1 MLKDK
6 YNMTQEQNIFLAKR
20 NIVDSIY
27 KSSHIEGID
36 ITFPETQKIFDG
48 GNVSKL
54 RIDEIQTINNLK
66 HAWLFVLNSI
76 NNKNDLNLL
85 KSINSLVGSN
95 LVDNAGN
102 KRNYNVSVGGTDYK
116 PEIPD
121 EKKVEKYINDT
132 ISDSSKTITDRAIT
146 IMCYLMRTQF
156 FNDGNKRTSMLFA
169 NKILIENGKGIISVS
184 VDQDVEF
191 GNKILEFYE
200 TNDNT
205 KLKRWNKRIN
215 CKNTKIQLE
224 LKS

>member
-102 KRNYNVSVGGTDYK
+102 KRNYNVSIGGTDYK

-121 EKKVEKYINDT
+121 ENKVEKYINDT

-169 NKILIENGKGIISVS
+169 NKILIENGKGIISVP

-200 TNDNT
+200 TNNNT
-205 KLKRWNKRIN
+205 KLKQFIYDECLDGIK
-215 CKNTKIQLE
+215 E
-224 LKS
+224 

>member
-102 KRNYNVSVGGTDYK
+102 KRNYNVSIGGTDYK

-121 EKKVEKYINDT
+121 EKKVETYINDT

-156 FNDGNKRTSMLFA
+156 FNDGNKRSSMLFA

-205 KLKRWNKRIN
+205 KLKQFIYDECLDGIK
-215 CKNTKIQLE
+215 E
-224 LKS
+224 

>member
-85 KSINSLVGSN
+85 KSINSIVGSN

-116 PEIPD
+116 PKIPD

-184 VDQDVEF
+184 VDKDVEF

-205 KLKRWNKRIN
+205 KLKQFIYDECLDGIK
-215 CKNTKIQLE
+215 E
-224 LKS
+224 

>member
-102 KRNYNVSVGGTDYK
+102 KRNYNVSIGGTDYK

-146 IMCYLMRTQF
+146 IMCYLMRIQF

-184 VDQDVEF
+184 VDKDVEF

-205 KLKRWNKRIN
+205 KLKQFIYDECLDGIK
-215 CKNTKIQLE
+215 E
-224 LKS
+224 

>member
-48 GNVSKL
+48 GNVSKF

-85 KSINSLVGSN
+85 KTINSIVGSN

-102 KRNYNVSVGGTDYK
+102 KRNYNVSIGGTDYK

-205 KLKRWNKRIN
+205 KLKQFIYDECLDGIK
-215 CKNTKIQLE
+215 E
-224 LKS
+224 

>member
-48 GNVSKL
+48 GNVAKL

-102 KRNYNVSVGGTDYK
+102 KRNYNVSIGGTDYK

-184 VDQDVEF
+184 VDLDVEF

-205 KLKRWNKRIN
+205 KLKQFIYDECLDGIKY
-215 CKNTKIQLE
+215 
-224 LKS
+224 

>member
-48 GNVSKL
+48 GNVSKF

-85 KSINSLVGSN
+85 KSINSIVGSN

-102 KRNYNVSVGGTDYK
+102 KRNYNVSIGGTDYK

-121 EKKVEKYINDT
+121 EKEVEKYINDT
-132 ISDSSKTITDRAIT
+132 ISDSSKAITDRAIT

-205 KLKRWNKRIN
+205 KLKKFIYDE
-215 CKNTKIQLE
+215 CLDGIKK
-224 LKS
+224 

>member
-48 GNVSKL
+48 GNVSKF

-102 KRNYNVSVGGTDYK
+102 KRNYNVSIGGTDYK

-184 VDQDVEF
+184 VDKDVEF

-200 TNDNT
+200 TNNNT
-205 KLKRWNKRIN
+205 KLKKFIYDE
-215 CKNTKIQLE
+215 CLDGIKE
-224 LKS
+224 

>member
-85 KSINSLVGSN
+85 KLINSLVGSN

-102 KRNYNVSVGGTDYK
+102 KRNFNVSIGGTDYK

-205 KLKRWNKRIN
+205 KLKQFIYDECLDGIK
-215 CKNTKIQLE
+215 E
-224 LKS
+224 

>member
-85 KSINSLVGSN
+85 KSINSIVGSN

-102 KRNYNVSVGGTDYK
+102 KRNYNVSIGGTDYK

-205 KLKRWNKRIN
+205 KLKQFIYDECLDGIK
-215 CKNTKIQLE
+215 E
-224 LKS
+224 

>member
-102 KRNYNVSVGGTDYK
+102 KRNYNVSIGGTDYK

-121 EKKVEKYINDT
+121 EKKVETYINDT

-156 FNDGNKRTSMLFA
+156 FNDGNKRSSMLFA

-184 VDQDVEF
+184 VDKDVEF

-205 KLKRWNKRIN
+205 KLKQFIYDECLDGIK
-215 CKNTKIQLE
+215 E
-224 LKS
+224 

>member
-85 KSINSLVGSN
+85 KSINSIVGSN

-102 KRNYNVSVGGTDYK
+102 KRNYNVSIGGTDYK

-184 VDQDVEF
+184 VDKDVEF
-191 GNKILEFYE
+191 GNKILKFYE

-205 KLKRWNKRIN
+205 KLKQFIYDECLDGIK
-215 CKNTKIQLE
+215 E
-224 LKS
+224 

>member
-102 KRNYNVSVGGTDYK
+102 KRNYNVSIGGTDYK
-116 PEIPD
+116 TEIPD

-184 VDQDVEF
+184 VDKDVEF

-205 KLKRWNKRIN
+205 KLKKFIYDE
-215 CKNTKIQLE
+215 CLDGIKE
-224 LKS
+224 

>member
-102 KRNYNVSVGGTDYK
+102 KRNYNVSIGGTDYK

-205 KLKRWNKRIN
+205 KLKKFIYDE
-215 CKNTKIQLE
+215 CLDGIKE
-224 LKS
+224 

>member
-95 LVDNAGN
+95 LNNKNDLNLLKSINSLVGSNLVDNAGN
-102 KRNYNVSVGGTDYK
+102 KRNYNVSIGGTDYK

-121 EKKVEKYINDT
+121 EKKVEN
-132 ISDSSKTITDRAIT
+132 
-146 IMCYLMRTQF
+146 QF

-184 VDQDVEF
+184 VDKDVEF

-205 KLKRWNKRIN
+205 KLKQFIYDECLDGIK
-215 CKNTKIQLE
+215 E
-224 LKS
+224 

>member
-36 ITFPETQKIFDG
+36 ITFPETQKIFNG

-66 HAWLFVLNSI
+66 HAWMFVLNSI

-85 KSINSLVGSN
+85 KLINSIVGSN

-102 KRNYNVSVGGTDYK
+102 KRNYNVSIGGTDYK

-184 VDQDVEF
+184 VDKDVEF

-205 KLKRWNKRIN
+205 KLKQFIYDECLDGIK
-215 CKNTKIQLE
+215 E
-224 LKS
+224 

>member
-48 GNVSKL
+48 GNVSKF

-85 KSINSLVGSN
+85 KSINSIVGSN

-102 KRNYNVSVGGTDYK
+102 KRNYNVSIGGTDYK

-169 NKILIENGKGIISVS
+169 NKILIENGKGIISVP

-205 KLKRWNKRIN
+205 KLKQFIYDECLDGIK
-215 CKNTKIQLE
+215 E
-224 LKS
+224 

>member
-102 KRNYNVSVGGTDYK
+102 KRNYNVSIGGTDYK

-169 NKILIENGKGIISVS
+169 NKILIENGKGIISVP

-205 KLKRWNKRIN
+205 KLKKFIYDE
-215 CKNTKIQLE
+215 CLDGIKE
-224 LKS
+224 

>member
-48 GNVSKL
+48 GNVSKF

-95 LVDNAGN
+95 LIDNAGN
-102 KRNYNVSVGGTDYK
+102 KRNYNVSIGGTDYK

-121 EKKVEKYINDT
+121 EKKVETYINDT

-200 TNDNT
+200 TNNNT
-205 KLKRWNKRIN
+205 KLKKFIYDE
-215 CKNTKIQLE
+215 CLDGIK
-224 LKS
+224 

>member
-66 HAWLFVLNSI
+66 HAWMFVLNSI

-85 KSINSLVGSN
+85 KLINSIVGSN

-102 KRNYNVSVGGTDYK
+102 KRNYNVSIGGTDYK

-184 VDQDVEF
+184 VDKDVEF

-205 KLKRWNKRIN
+205 KLKQFIYDECLDGIK
-215 CKNTKIQLE
+215 E
-224 LKS
+224 

>member
-48 GNVSKL
+48 GNVSKF

-102 KRNYNVSVGGTDYK
+102 KRNYNVSIGGTDYK

-205 KLKRWNKRIN
+205 KLKQFIYDECLDGIK
-215 CKNTKIQLE
+215 E
-224 LKS
+224 

>member
-102 KRNYNVSVGGTDYK
+102 KRNFNVSIGGTDYK

-205 KLKRWNKRIN
+205 KLKKFIYDE
-215 CKNTKIQLE
+215 CLDGIKK
-224 LKS
+224 

>member
-191 GNKILEFYE
+191 GNIILEFYE

-205 KLKRWNKRIN
+205 KLKQFIYDECLDGIK
-215 CKNTKIQLE
+215 E
-224 LKS
+224 

>member
-205 KLKRWNKRIN
+205 KLKQFIYDECLDGIK
-215 CKNTKIQLE
+215 E
-224 LKS
+224 

>member
-102 KRNYNVSVGGTDYK
+102 KRNYNVSIGGTDYK

-205 KLKRWNKRIN
+205 KLKKFIYDE
-215 CKNTKIQLE
+215 CLDGIKK
-224 LKS
+224 

>member
-48 GNVSKL
+48 GNVSKF

-85 KSINSLVGSN
+85 KTINSIVGSN
-95 LVDNAGN
+95 LVDKAGN

-184 VDQDVEF
+184 VDKDVEF

-205 KLKRWNKRIN
+205 KLKQFIYDECLDGIK
-215 CKNTKIQLE
+215 E
-224 LKS
+224 

>member
-48 GNVSKL
+48 GNVSKF

-102 KRNYNVSVGGTDYK
+102 KRNYNVSIGGTDYK

-146 IMCYLMRTQF
+146 IMCYLMRIQF

-191 GNKILEFYE
+191 GNIILEFYE

-205 KLKRWNKRIN
+205 KLKQFIYDECLDGIK
-215 CKNTKIQLE
+215 E
-224 LKS
+224 

>member
-102 KRNYNVSVGGTDYK
+102 KRNYNVSIGGTDYK

-169 NKILIENGKGIISVS
+169 NKILIENGKGIISVP
-184 VDQDVEF
+184 VDKDVEF

-200 TNDNT
+200 TNNNT
-205 KLKRWNKRIN
+205 KLKQFIYDECLDGIK
-215 CKNTKIQLE
+215 E
-224 LKS
+224 

>member
-48 GNVSKL
+48 GNVSKF

-102 KRNYNVSVGGTDYK
+102 KRNFNVSIGGTDYK

-205 KLKRWNKRIN
+205 KLKQFIYDECLDGIK
-215 CKNTKIQLE
+215 E
-224 LKS
+224 

>member
-102 KRNYNVSVGGTDYK
+102 KRNYNVSIGGTDYK

-169 NKILIENGKGIISVS
+169 NKILIENGKGIISVP

-205 KLKRWNKRIN
+205 KLKKFIYDD
-215 CKNTKIQLE
+215 CLDGIKE
-224 LKS
+224 

>member
-48 GNVSKL
+48 GNVSKF
-54 RIDEIQTINNLK
+54 RIDEIQTINNLQ

-102 KRNYNVSVGGTDYK
+102 KRNYNVSIGGTDYK

-184 VDQDVEF
+184 VDKDVEF

-200 TNDNT
+200 TNNNT
-205 KLKRWNKRIN
+205 KLKKFIYDE
-215 CKNTKIQLE
+215 CLDGIKE
-224 LKS
+224 